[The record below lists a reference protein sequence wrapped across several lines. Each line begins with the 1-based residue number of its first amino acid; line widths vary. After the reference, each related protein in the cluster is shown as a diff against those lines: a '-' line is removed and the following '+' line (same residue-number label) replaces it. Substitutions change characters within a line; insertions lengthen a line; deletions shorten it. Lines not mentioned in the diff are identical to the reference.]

1 MWKKGETPWMTSGC
15 FVSGACA
22 CVNKEMSKVN
32 TEGTI
37 SNADLWPQDAGEV
50 QGKRVGGFAEVMCLL
65 SRERVDTGVL
75 YCLKTLVARP
85 VREHS
90 GRRVL
95 LRGEINV
102 FSVLRPF
109 NEHAC
114 FDLHTVGTV
123 CQLSLGLYA

>member
-1 MWKKGETPWMTSGC
+1 MTSGC
-15 FVSGACA
+15 FVSGVCA

-32 TEGTI
+32 IEGTI
-37 SNADLWPQDAGEV
+37 LNAALRPKDAGEV
-50 QGKRVGGFAEVMCLL
+50 QWNHVGGFAEVMCLL
-65 SRERVDTGVL
+65 SRERVDTGAL
-75 YCLKTLVARP
+75 YSLKTLVARP

-109 NEHAC
+109 KKHAC
-114 FDLHTVGTV
+114 VDLHTASTV
-123 CQLSLGLYA
+123 WQLSLGLYA